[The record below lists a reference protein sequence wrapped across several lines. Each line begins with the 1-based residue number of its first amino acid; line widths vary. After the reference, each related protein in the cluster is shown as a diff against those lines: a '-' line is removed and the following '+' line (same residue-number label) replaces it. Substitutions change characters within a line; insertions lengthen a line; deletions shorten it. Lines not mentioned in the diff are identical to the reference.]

1 MTFTPRQFFARAPQ
15 SQQRDWCRIEAKQD
29 ATGTASADL
38 YLYDEIGYWGTSAT
52 DLVAQVAGLDVD
64 TLNVFINSPGG
75 DAWDG
80 IAMMNVL
87 RRHKAEVHVTVDGLA
102 ASAASLI
109 AMAGDTITMARG
121 SELMIHDAAGMAWGN
136 SATMAEMVNL
146 LDKLSDSYASAY
158 AARAGG
164 DPADWRDIMRVETWY
179 TAAEAVSAG
188 LADRLDDDKDGAKAK
203 AKFDLSMFA
212 HAGRRAAPA
221 PTLAIAAASHM
232 PPASEPGQPTH
243 QKKEEADMAS
253 NPEFM
258 AGLRERLGI
267 TDANLDESG
276 ILAALDE
283 TLTEHAET
291 PTPAAPVAQLPEG
304 VVAVE
309 ASQLADL
316 QAAAAEVR
324 AMRAERDA
332 ERRGALV
339 ASAIADGRIPPARAE
354 FWTAR
359 LKADEDG
366 FAPVLASLGK
376 GDAVPLAEVGHSDDV
391 DTADDILYAKVS
403 GPTKKEAN

>member
-29 ATGTASADL
+29 AAGTASADL

-52 DLVAQVAGLDVD
+52 DLVAQVADLDVD

-121 SELMIHDAAGMAWGN
+121 SELMIHDGSGMAWGN
-136 SATMAEMVNL
+136 AQTMHEMAGL
-146 LDKLSDSYASAY
+146 LDKLSDSYAAAY

-164 DPADWRDIMRVETWY
+164 DPADWRDIMRAETWY
-179 TAAEAVSAG
+179 TAAEAVTAG
-188 LADRLDDDKDGAKAK
+188 LVDRLDDDKDGAKAK

-212 HAGRRAAPA
+212 HAGRRNAPA

-232 PPASEPGQPTH
+232 PPASESGQSTH
-243 QKKEEADMAS
+243 QKKEDATMAS

-283 TLTEHAET
+283 TLTEQAENPTVT
-291 PTPAAPVAQLPEG
+291 PTALPEG

-339 ASAIADGRIPPARAE
+339 ASAIADGRIPPARAS
-354 FWTAR
+354 FWTTR
-359 LKADEDG
+359 LEADEDG
-366 FAPVLASLGK
+366 FAPVLASLGR
-376 GDAVPLAEVGHSDDV
+376 GDAVPLEEVGHSDGVETSEDAQFN
-391 DTADDILYAKVS
+391 TMFPKI
-403 GPTKKEAN
+403 TKEA